1 MRGAVSHA
9 ARASSIVLRPFQG
22 SSMDDLPVGRLF
34 LCGQCRTQVVLCS
47 RCDRGNIYCS
57 AVCAQISRRQ
67 FQRDAGDR
75 YQRSPRGRLAHAER
89 SRRHRQHRQARVT
102 HQGSGDVVPHDQ
114 IDPTATV
121 SPSPPV
127 VVMDNVPQRVS
138 NSSSLALEPA
148 VEIDERGASSLRC
161 SRCDSPRS
169 YGVRQG
175 WLRHRMSR
183 PSGGRHAA
191 TPWSGLIH
199 DSS

>member
-1 MRGAVSHA
+1 MDARSVPVRGAVSHA

-22 SSMDDLPVGRLF
+22 PSMDGLPVGRLF
-34 LCGQCRTQVVLCS
+34 LCGRCRTQVVLCS

-57 AVCAQISRRQ
+57 AVCAQTSRRQ

-127 VVMDNVPQRVS
+127 VVMDNVPEMGS
-138 NSSSLALEPA
+138 HSSSLALEPA

-169 YGVRQG
+169 HGVRQG
-175 WLRHRMSR
+175 WL
-183 PSGGRHAA
+183 
-191 TPWSGLIH
+191 
-199 DSS
+199 